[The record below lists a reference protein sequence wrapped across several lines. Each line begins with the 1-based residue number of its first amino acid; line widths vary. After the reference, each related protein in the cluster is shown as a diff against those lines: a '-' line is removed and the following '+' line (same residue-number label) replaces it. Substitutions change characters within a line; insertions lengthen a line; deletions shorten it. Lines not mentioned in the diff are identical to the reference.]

1 MSWKFNPFTSQL
13 DYYEQS
19 QFRGILAAAPSSPT
33 EGWTYINSGDNG
45 YYIYYSGSWQL
56 LHTLTAGA
64 VSYIL
69 FENSDRMLM
78 ENGDLA
84 QLE

>member
-1 MSWKFNPFTSQL
+1 MSWKFNPFTAQL

-19 QFRGILAAAPSSPT
+19 TFRGVLSSAPSGPS
-33 EGWTYINSGDNG
+33 EGWTYINSTDDG
-45 YYIYYSGSWQL
+45 YYIYYGGSWQL
-56 LHTLTAGA
+56 LHTLTPPAA
-64 VSYIL
+64 DYIL